1 MYIIVQF
8 ISGFLVGFELLSLKE
23 IGLDDEGWVLA
34 VNLGIIRVCFES
46 SPS

>member
-23 IGLDDEGWVLA
+23 IGLDEEGWVLA
-34 VNLGIIRVCFES
+34 INLGIIRVCFES
-46 SPS
+46 ASS